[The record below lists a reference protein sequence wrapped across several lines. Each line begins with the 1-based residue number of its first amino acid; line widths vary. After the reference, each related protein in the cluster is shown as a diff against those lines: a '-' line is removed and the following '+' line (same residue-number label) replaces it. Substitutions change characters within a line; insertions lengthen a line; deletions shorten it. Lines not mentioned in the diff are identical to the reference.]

1 MYDYKGKRTVD
12 AFLEFVDGGFKDA
25 PKAGI
30 PQPTTMMEE
39 LREVIKDLTS
49 GFRKDIKRGNY
60 FSRQVM
66 IVALPVLF
74 FVVMIFS
81 TCFLFPAEDE
91 PVVKRES
98 KKAD

>member
-1 MYDYKGKRTVD
+1 MFDYKGPRKVD
-12 AFLEFVDGGFKDA
+12 NFLEFVNGGYKDA

-39 LREVIKDLTS
+39 LREVVKDLTT
-49 GFRKDIKRGNY
+49 GFRKDIKKGNY

-74 FVVMIFS
+74 FVVMVFS
-81 TCFLFPAEDE
+81 TCFLFPGEDE
-91 PVVKRES
+91 PVAKRES